1 MEGTTIIG
9 LLMLIVVF
17 VAVVIW
23 RNTKGTRGEAQ
34 VSAILSMLPNSK
46 YCVLDNL
53 LIQSGQYS
61 SQIDHVVVSLYGVF
75 VIETKYYKGWIYGG
89 ENSEYWT
96 QNIYGNKYQL
106 RNPLLQNEGHIK
118 AIDRL
123 LGYPKDVPIYN
134 IIAFSRQAKLKVNDS
149 LPVMYWGQVPGYIR
163 SFTDQCLSPE
173 KVEEICNTLLTANVV
188 DRSARKDHV
197 QNAKFQKN
205 RSEYFMVKG
214 LCPRCGGELVL
225 RNGKYGQFY
234 GCSNYP
240 RCKYTT
246 NEI

>member
-17 VAVVIW
+17 AVVVIW
-23 RNTKGTRGEAQ
+23 RKTKGTRGEAQ

-46 YCVLDNL
+46 YSVLDDL
-53 LIQSGQYS
+53 LIRSGQYS

-123 LGYPKDVPIYN
+123 LGCPKDVPIYN
-134 IIAFSRQAKLKVNDS
+134 IVAFSRQAQLKVDDS
-149 LPVMYWGQVPGYIR
+149 LPVMYWRQVPGYIR
-163 SFTDQCLSPE
+163 SFTNQCLSPE
-173 KVEEICNTLLTANVV
+173 KVEEICTILLAANVV
-188 DRSARKDHV
+188 DRSARKEHV

-205 RSEYFMVKG
+205 RSEYFMSKG

-225 RNGKYGQFY
+225 RKGKYGQFY

-246 NEI
+246 NDI

>member
-1 MEGTTIIG
+1 MEGGTIIG

-17 VAVVIW
+17 AAVVIW
-23 RNTKGTRGEAQ
+23 RKTKGTRGEAQ
-34 VSAILSMLPNSK
+34 MSAILSVLPNSK
-46 YCVLDNL
+46 YTVLDNL
-53 LIQSGQYS
+53 LLQSGQYS

-75 VIETKYYKGWIYGG
+75 VIETKYYKGWIFGG
-89 ENSEYWT
+89 AKSENWT

-134 IIAFSRQAKLKVNDS
+134 IVAFSRQAQLKVDDS

-163 SFTDQCLSPE
+163 SFQDQCLSAE
-173 KVEEICNTLLTANVV
+173 KVDEICNILLAANLV
-188 DRSARKDHV
+188 DRSARKEHV
-197 QNAKFQKN
+197 QNAKYQKDLHN
-205 RSEYFMVKG
+205 AFMAQG
-214 LCPRCGGELVL
+214 RYPRCGGELVL
-225 RNGKYGQFY
+225 RDGKYGKFY

-246 NEI
+246 KN